1 MRRSQLVSLGCLG
14 LLTSLGLFA
23 QSHAE
28 ARREDAS
35 KTAASSPRSS
45 PKRALP
51 DAAQRPSKDAAR
63 SGKASRRK
71 QANAPSSIAYARR
84 LLSRRAYRTLLAKT
98 ATRLTR
104 RPFSPSLHAAR
115 MVGCA
120 YYGDHW
126 CVLESDAFTA
136 TSPALEHMRE
146 EALAD
151 ALHHTGNPRAA
162 AQHRRMALTE
172 AARPVRTEWHYT
184 ALFLDLEEAGDWT
197 EACDV
202 AWEAV
207 AWNPS
212 SATPWAL
219 VARCAAATG
228 SLDEAE
234 SYLWL
239 AAQSDRGSIALSTAR
254 IDIHRTIGDAHHAA
268 SLSRRPTS
276 TQQRSARHSIA
287 RHRALLAIEEPDL
300 VIESY
305 DARVWSLDDEIWHP
319 GLLATYAAAFAQA
332 GHPDL
337 ASELSDR
344 LAATYPDNASAQSD
358 AQTIRAL
365 LAQSTRRQKSSGQTP
380 R

>member
-1 MRRSQLVSLGCLG
+1 MRRSQLVCLGCLG
-14 LLTSLGLFA
+14 LLASVGLFA

-28 ARREDAS
+28 ARRADAS
-35 KTAASSPRSS
+35 NTAASSPRSS
-45 PKRALP
+45 PKRALS
-51 DAAQRPSKDAAR
+51 DTTQQPSKDAAR
-63 SGKASRRK
+63 PGKASRRK

-98 ATRLTR
+98 AIRLTR
-104 RPFSPSLHAAR
+104 RPFSPSLHAVR

-126 CVLESDAFTA
+126 CVLESHDFTA

-151 ALHHTGNPRAA
+151 ALHHTGNPEAA

-172 AARPVRTEWHYT
+172 AARPIRTEWHYT
-184 ALFLDLEEAGDWT
+184 GLFLDLEQAGDWT

-254 IDIHRTIGDAHHAA
+254 IDIHRTIGDANHAA

-276 TQQRSARHSIA
+276 PQQRSARHSIA
-287 RHRALLAIEEPDL
+287 RHRALLAIDEPDL

-319 GLLATYAAAFAQA
+319 GLLATYGAAFAQA
-332 GHPDL
+332 DHPEL
-337 ASELSDR
+337 ASELADR
-344 LAATYPDNASAQSD
+344 LAATYPHNPAAKSD
-358 AQTIRAL
+358 ARAIRAL
-365 LAQSTRRQKSSGQTP
+365 LAESARSQNPTRRTP